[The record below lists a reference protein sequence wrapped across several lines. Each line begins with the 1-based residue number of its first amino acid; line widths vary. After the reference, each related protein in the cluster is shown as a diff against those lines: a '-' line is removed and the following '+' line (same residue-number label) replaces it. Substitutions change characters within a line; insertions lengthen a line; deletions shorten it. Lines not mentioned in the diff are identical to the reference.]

1 VAVFDPIL
9 KKFDKRYTDL
19 DPNGLPFGMAMDKYG
34 NLWVAEHTI
43 NKIAVIDPQ
52 TGDHKEIEIPAATP
66 FVQWITSDSNGNVWL
81 AEQRGNALASIT
93 SNENLS
99 QSSSGAAE
107 TSSETSNSAYEGVT
121 IPFGLSYADIIG
133 PSIAVGIVI
142 CTLFYTK
149 SIVNFKKSM
158 NQILRRK
165 PQS

>member
-1 VAVFDPIL
+1 
-9 KKFDKRYTDL
+9 
-19 DPNGLPFGMAMDKYG
+19 MAMDKYG

-99 QSSSGAAE
+99 QSSLGAAE
-107 TSSETSNSAYEGVT
+107 TSNEASKSTYEGVT

-133 PSIAVGIVI
+133 PSIAAGIVI

-149 SIVNFKKSM
+149 SIVDFKKSM